1 MIESMNVELRSAAMN
16 FATKIV
22 MCSALPTFLA
32 CTDYVDYHKSV
43 AGSGGTA
50 SNGGSGAAGGSSA
63 GAGAGAVGGAASA
76 FMLGADISSVD
87 EEMDNGI
94 TYEDTDGTSKSI
106 FDILKNHGFNFIRL
120 RAFVKPGA
128 LYGYDY
134 GTGASCV
141 NAATYCDTAHTVAFA
156 QRVKAAG
163 MGVLLDLHYSDNWAD
178 PGHQIIP
185 EDWRNARSIDE
196 LASDLQAYTQ
206 DVVSEMVNAGVR
218 PDIVQIGNEITPGL
232 LRDIPNSTTDCWGN
246 NVSASAIGGSAANW
260 TNLGTLLKAGAAG
273 IKAIDGSIK
282 VMVHIENTR
291 SASGVV
297 AWVTNALGQG
307 VPFDIVGLSCYDV
320 YQGPPANW
328 QAAFNAL
335 AQTFPTLSFTIAEY
349 NGQRTEANSIT
360 YGLPG
365 GRGIGTFF
373 WEPTESGSWGPGLF
387 TLSGSAKVANVDAF
401 AEFDA
406 IAATVGLK

>member
-1 MIESMNVELRSAAMN
+1 
-16 FATKIV
+16 

-32 CTDYVDYHKSV
+32 CNDYIDSHKSV
-43 AGSGGTA
+43 GGSGGTA
-50 SNGGSGAAGGSSA
+50 SNGGSGAAGGS
-63 GAGAGAVGGAASA
+63 GAGAVGGGASP
-76 FMLGADISSVD
+76 FILGADISSVD
-87 EEMDNGI
+87 EEMDSGI

-134 GTGASCV
+134 GTGAGCIK
-141 NAATYCDTAHTVAFA
+141 AATYCDTAHTVAFA
-156 QRVKAAG
+156 QRVKASG
-163 MGVLLDLHYSDNWAD
+163 MGVMLDLHYSDTWAD

-206 DVVSEMVNAGVR
+206 DVISEMVNAGVR
-218 PDIVQIGNEITPGL
+218 PDIVQIGNEITSGV
-232 LRDIPNSTTDCWGN
+232 LRDIPNSMTDCWGN
-246 NVSASAIGGSAANW
+246 NVSANAIGGSAANW

-282 VMVHIENTR
+282 VMVHIENTK

-297 AWVTNALGQG
+297 NWVTNALSQG

-320 YQGPPANW
+320 YQGPSANW

-335 AQTFPTLSFTIAEY
+335 AQTFPALSFAIAEY
-349 NGQRTEANSIT
+349 NGQRTAANTII
-360 YGLPG
+360 YEVPG
-365 GRGIGTFF
+365 GRGLGTFF
-373 WEPTESGSWGPGLF
+373 WEPTESGSWGQGLF
-387 TLSGSAKVANVDAF
+387 TLSGSVKLANADAF